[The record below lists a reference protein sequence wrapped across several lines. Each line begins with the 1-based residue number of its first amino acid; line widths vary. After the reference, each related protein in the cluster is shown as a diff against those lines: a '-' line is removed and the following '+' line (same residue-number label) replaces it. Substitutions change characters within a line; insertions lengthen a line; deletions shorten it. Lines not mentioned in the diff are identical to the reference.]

1 MQLERAADEVEAVGD
16 QRRSQRVAG
25 AADIGLAVEGEAQRP
40 GAIDASA
47 LVQPEGAAHRRATGA
62 AVSTR

>member
-1 MQLERAADEVEAVGD
+1 MDAVGD
-16 QRRSQRVAG
+16 QRRGERVAG
-25 AADIGLAVEGEAQRP
+25 AADVGLAVEDETQRP

-47 LVQPEGAAHRRATGA
+47 FVQPEGAAHRRAPGA